1 MLIRLLFVIGLL
13 IGLMMPCAHADTW
26 GEQETNEWKEMLAK
40 PYNEYMKGDFAKD
53 EFLSKNSPLAKL
65 IIQTDEWFEGDTY
78 YIRYTFT
85 NPTDEAID
93 ETISRSFIRL
103 QAARAYD
110 IASSIIKRDPA
121 PEWMLRVEPHSSV
134 SHTIMLPKE
143 PVFSH
148 FIHDSSFF
156 YLSSGGTLC
165 YYWLERDITPPAKID
180 YHFEPTAL
188 NKATLTLTV
197 TNQSNT
203 TLSTLKNI
211 LIPYKDFTKDD
222 WKFRFYPLSDSFTLD
237 LAPNESTDIH
247 LTVPIPFYLSDDPE
261 IHMSTPCVE
270 IDGIQYY
277 HFVYGEGQALS
288 KRVISYSPRA
298 YVTPYYPPEVS
309 ITGTM
314 EIIYGYPVYFL
325 TFYND
330 TDKTQVLRTLHM
342 SSFYENL
349 SYAQKCICF
358 ELSLEKEPIVLH
370 PRESKRYWILLSSFT
385 DTPQQCLESITAF
398 DKESIS
404 YHQSKDL
411 PKIIARPLHPIERAL
426 YKPLAFTVT
435 EARGNQ
441 YSPEFP

>member
-1 MLIRLLFVIGLL
+1 MMIRLLFMICMM
-13 IGLMMPCAHADTW
+13 IGLMMPCAWADTW
-26 GEQETNEWKEMLAK
+26 GEQETNEWKEVLSK
-40 PYNEYMKGDFAKD
+40 PYNEYIKGDFAKD
-53 EFLSKNSPLAKL
+53 EFLRKNSPLAKL
-65 IIQTDEWFEGDTY
+65 IIETDEWFEGDTY

-85 NPTDEAID
+85 NPTDEMID
-93 ETISRSFIRL
+93 ETISRAFIRL
-103 QAARAYD
+103 KAARAYD
-110 IASSIIKRDPA
+110 IASSVIKRDPA
-121 PEWMLRVEPHSSV
+121 PEWALRVEPHSSM
-134 SHTIMLPKE
+134 SHTIMLPKD

-156 YLSSGGTLC
+156 RLSSGGTLF
-165 YYWLERDITPPAKID
+165 YYWRERDITPPAKID

-211 LIPYKDFTKDD
+211 LIPYKNFTKDE
-222 WKFRFYPLSDSFTLD
+222 WELCFYPLSDSFSLD
-237 LAPNESTDIH
+237 LAPNESTDIQ
-247 LTVPIPFYLSDDPE
+247 LTVPIPFYMADDPE
-261 IHMSTPCVE
+261 IHTSTPCLE
-270 IDGIQYY
+270 IDGIEYY
-277 HFVYGEGQALS
+277 HFVSEEGQSLS
-288 KRVISYSPRA
+288 QRVISYRPRA
-298 YVTPYYPPEVS
+298 YVNRYYPPEVS

-314 EIIYGYPVYFL
+314 EIMYGYPFYFL

-349 SYAQKCICF
+349 SYAQKFIYF

-370 PRESKRYWILLSSFT
+370 PRESKRYCILLPLFT

-404 YHQSKDL
+404 YHRTKDL

-426 YKPLAFTVT
+426 YKPLDYTVT
-435 EARGNQ
+435 DARGNQ
-441 YSPEFP
+441 YSREFP